1 MGIDLRQRISWKK
14 CKNRWLYLDQNTDS
28 KKFLLFLMEM
38 YHTQLTGNDTEK
50 FSKAA
55 AASIPTIFQ
64 DLDEEGQKV
73 VNEYIDERNTEN
85 ADKLVD
91 LCQLQGYSSDESE
104 DNVNDVIHPVNGIIQ
119 VANKL
124 R

>member
-50 FSKAA
+50 FSKAT

-85 ADKLVD
+85 AGKLVD
-91 LCQLQGYSSDESE
+91 ICQLQG
-104 DNVNDVIHPVNGIIQ
+104 
-119 VANKL
+119 ANNL
-124 R
+124 RRRLVEAELFASRC